1 MVANIM
7 ISFIIVASAM
17 VMGGFIMLLTI
28 SFFDD
33 EDHES
38 Q

>member
-1 MVANIM
+1 M
-7 ISFIIVASAM
+7 ISFIIVGSAM
-17 VMGGFIMLLTI
+17 VMGGFVLLLTV

>member
-1 MVANIM
+1 MVESIM
-7 ISFIIVASAM
+7 ISFIIVASGL
-17 VMGGFIMLLTI
+17 VMGGFVLLLTV
-28 SFFDD
+28 SFFDA

>member
-1 MVANIM
+1 M
-7 ISFIIVASAM
+7 ISFMVVACGV
-17 VMGGFIMLLTI
+17 VMGGFVLLLTV

>member
-1 MVANIM
+1 M
-7 ISFIIVASAM
+7 ISFMIIGSAM
-17 VMGGFIMLLTI
+17 VMGGFVLLLTV